1 MPMFYFSSRHT
12 SPGALLTSLVHSSGQ
27 HPDTGEPIDSDV
39 LTAAKRSFG
48 NASWLRRNRIN
59 ILLLLLAALAAL
71 STSFHLMT
79 PALAES
85 LANGLPASWVR
96 TSSEQMLNE
105 LDARVLLPATVSL
118 SRQDDLRERFAA
130 LNPSPEGAPPY
141 RLLFRD
147 SRWAGATLLSLPGGE
162 IIVTDA
168 FLRNVPDRDE
178 QLALLCHELGH
189 LYHHH
194 ALRNAIEHELPRLA
208 WAAFIGSSDASIR
221 ALTGGLREA
230 DFNFQYV
237 KEADRYAASMLQA
250 NHIPTSVLIRAIE
263 HGQRPLESAGNSD
276 SASHRRYFAERI
288 NMLQNFR

>member
-1 MPMFYFSSRHT
+1 MFYSSSRHA
-12 SPGALLTSLVHSSGQ
+12 SPGALLTSLVPSAGQ
-27 HPDTGEPIDSDV
+27 HPDTGEPIDSDR
-39 LTAAKRSFG
+39 LTAAARSFG
-48 NASWLRRNRIN
+48 NSGWLHRNRIN

-71 STSFHLMT
+71 STTFHLMA
-79 PALAES
+79 PVLAES

-96 TSSEQMLNE
+96 TSSEQILSE
-105 LDARVLLPATVSL
+105 LDGKILLPSTVPL

-130 LNPSPEGAPPY
+130 LNPAPEGAPPY

-162 IIVTDA
+162 IIVTDD
-168 FLRNVPDRDE
+168 FLRNVPERNE

-189 LYHHH
+189 LYHYH

-221 ALTGGLREA
+221 ALTVGLREA
-230 DFNFQYV
+230 DFSLQYV
-237 KEADRYAASMLQA
+237 EEADRYAASMLQA
-250 NHIPTSVLIRAIE
+250 NHIPTSVLIHAIE
-263 HGQRPLESAGNSD
+263 HGQRPLESASNSGTT
-276 SASHRRYFAERI
+276 SHRQYFAERI

>member
-1 MPMFYFSSRHT
+1 MFYSSSRHT
-12 SPGALLTSLVHSSGQ
+12 SSGALLSSLVHSAGHQ
-27 HPDTGEPIDSDV
+27 PDTGEPIDSDM
-39 LTAAKRSFG
+39 LTAARRSF
-48 NASWLRRNRIN
+48 ASSGWLHRNRIN

-71 STSFHLMT
+71 STSVHLMT

-96 TSSEQMLNE
+96 TSSEQVLSE
-105 LDARVLLPATVSL
+105 LDGRILLPSTIPL

-130 LNPSPEGAPPY
+130 LNPAPEGAPPY

-168 FLRNVPDRDE
+168 FLRNIPARDE

-189 LYHHH
+189 LFQHH
-194 ALRNAIEHELPRLA
+194 ALRSAIEHELPRLA
-208 WAAFIGSSDASIR
+208 WAAFIGSSEASIR
-221 ALTGGLREA
+221 ALTAGLRKA
-230 DFNFQYV
+230 DFSLQHV
-237 KEADRYAASMLQA
+237 QEADRYAASMLQA

-263 HGQRPLESAGNSD
+263 HGQRPLEPASNSD
-276 SASHRRYFAERI
+276 PTSHRQYFAERI

>member
-1 MPMFYFSSRHT
+1 MFYFSSRHP

-27 HPDTGEPIDSDV
+27 HPDTGEPIDRDM
-39 LTAAKRSFG
+39 LTAARRSLG
-48 NASWLRRNRIN
+48 STGWLHRNRIN

-96 TSSEQMLNE
+96 TSSEQ
-105 LDARVLLPATVSL
+105 DARILLPSTVPLSL
-118 SRQDDLRERFAA
+118 QEDLREHFAA
-130 LNPSPEGAPPY
+130 LNPAPEGAPPY

-147 SRWAGATLLSLPGGE
+147 SRSAGATLLSLPGGE

-168 FLRNVPDRDE
+168 FLRNVPERNE

-208 WAAFIGSSDASIR
+208 WAAFIGSSNASIR

-230 DFNFQYV
+230 DFSLAHV
-237 KEADRYAASMLQA
+237 EEADRYAASMLQA
-250 NHIPTSVLIRAIE
+250 NHIPTSVLMHAIE
-263 HGQRPLESAGNSD
+263 HGQPLESAGKSD
-276 SASHRRYFAERI
+276 PASHRQYFAERI